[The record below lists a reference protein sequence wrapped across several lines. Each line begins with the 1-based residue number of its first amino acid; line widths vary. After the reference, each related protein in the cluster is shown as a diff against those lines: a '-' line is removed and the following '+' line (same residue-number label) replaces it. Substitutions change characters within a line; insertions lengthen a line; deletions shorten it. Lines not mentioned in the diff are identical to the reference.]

1 MTSRLSPAGYE
12 WFDGQM
18 DKLREAYSE
27 RTLHITIGLIPRRL
41 GKQDLAL
48 NEDERAAAQVTRTG
62 WDPRNWSVADAA
74 RTLVLLETN
83 SVSNQPFVSR
93 FVDLCRTADVAELIG
108 LYRALP
114 VYPDAQDLE
123 PQAGEGLRSNMRTV
137 FEAVAHHN
145 PYPREIFTQDRWN
158 QMVLKALFVDSL
170 LDPIVGLDERANPE
184 LARIMCDYAHERWAA
199 SRDISPE
206 VWRCVGPMAEGEI
219 YGDPAKAATSAN
231 PTEAK
236 AALLSLVGDQSN
248 EAQTIRDS
256 RPDVAAAA
264 GNDEYTW
271 QDIARAVAETR

>member
-219 YGDPAKAATSAN
+219 YGDLAKAATSAN